1 MSSMKEYFTDVKR
14 LKRHPYLKRTTKP
27 YDSDDSDDSDEYISF
42 SQATGKLYK
51 ENLRDNRSF
60 YVKEMK
66 MIQDRIDTLTDQ
78 LKEEH
83 SQRGIM
89 DKVGETLLSCA
100 GCASRRSSA
109 ESNTSQK
116 IKYYTKELE
125 KLQRLDASEKK
136 QMFDDL
142 LHLYPAEADS
152 IAPSVKKGGTMNV
165 KKRSKKYRKSN
176 KKTQRRRRI
185 RKTKTQRTRI

>member
-1 MSSMKEYFTDVKR
+1 MQVVD
-14 LKRHPYLKRTTKP
+14 L
-27 YDSDDSDDSDEYISF
+27 
-42 SQATGKLYK
+42 
-51 ENLRDNRSF
+51 
-60 YVKEMK
+60 
-66 MIQDRIDTLTDQ
+66 
-78 LKEEH
+78 
-83 SQRGIM
+83 
-89 DKVGETLLSCA
+89 
-100 GCASRRSSA
+100 SA

-136 QMFDDL
+136 QMFDVL

-152 IAPSVKKGGTMNV
+152 IAPSVKKGGTMNI

-185 RKTKTQRTRI
+185 RKNNTHRTRI

>member
-1 MSSMKEYFTDVKR
+1 MLVVQVVD
-14 LKRHPYLKRTTKP
+14 L
-27 YDSDDSDDSDEYISF
+27 
-42 SQATGKLYK
+42 
-51 ENLRDNRSF
+51 
-60 YVKEMK
+60 
-66 MIQDRIDTLTDQ
+66 
-78 LKEEH
+78 
-83 SQRGIM
+83 
-89 DKVGETLLSCA
+89 
-100 GCASRRSSA
+100 SA

-136 QMFDDL
+136 QMFDVL

-152 IAPSVKKGGTMNV
+152 IAPSVKKGGTTNI

-185 RKTKTQRTRI
+185 RKNNTHRTRI

>member
-1 MSSMKEYFTDVKR
+1 MKEYYTDVQR
-14 LKRHPYLKRTTKP
+14 PKRHPYLKRTTKP
-27 YDSDDSDDSDEYISF
+27 YDSDDSDDSDEFISY
-42 SQATGKLYK
+42 SQAAKKLYK

-78 LKEEH
+78 LKEEQ

-136 QMFDDL
+136 QMFDIL

-152 IAPSVKKGGTMNV
+152 IAPSVKKGGTTNI